1 MHGGLPQFPGVLGP
15 HLARG
20 VRPWLPQLLPSVED
34 LFGCRVSIHEGG
46 IVSNMAS
53 RKKDGGAARAE
64 GRKRV
69 QNKRTEAKYGLQG
82 FTKQA
87 EANLRAPGRYI
98 PTARQSG
105 MGIIEASGFGNAVS
119 VGRAAARL
127 TSSAPVRGLVR
138 SVGRVV
144 KGALGPKTYYGVHG
158 SATTGLRQITPRIG
172 SSSAA
177 TNRAVAGTYGKAA
190 VPGPSV
196 YSFPAKSAEMTG
208 AAGYGRGGSVY
219 VVKGKA
225 SSVSTPAWNVTE
237 RISSKPMRVVKEI
250 PSSVTSQQLGKIVR
264 RSVARDRAVR
274 AVGRAAGATGVV
286 GGATAVNKRRGS
298 SSRKK

>member
-1 MHGGLPQFPGVLGP
+1 MHEGLPQFPGVLGP

-20 VRPWLPQLLPSVED
+20 VRPWVPQLLPSVED
-34 LFGCRVSIHEGG
+34 LFGCGSSIHEGG
-46 IVSNMAS
+46 MVSNMAS

-64 GRKRV
+64 GRRRV

-87 EANLRAPGRYI
+87 EANLRAPGRYS

-105 MGIIEASGFGNAVS
+105 MGIIEASGFG
-119 VGRAAARL
+119 AAA
-127 TSSAPVRGLVR
+127 

-144 KGALGPKTYYGVHG
+144 KGALGSRTYYGVHG

-219 VVKGKA
+219 VVKGKT
-225 SSVSTPAWNVTE
+225 SSISTPAWNVTE

-250 PSSVTSQQLGKIVR
+250 PSSVTSQQLEKIVR
-264 RSVARDRAVR
+264 RSVVRDRAVR
-274 AVGRAAGATGVV
+274 AVGRAAGAAGVA